1 MTDREPLE
9 ETPEAAAAVDDET
22 TVSELATGGGPSAD
36 DEDVEFQAPGE
47 DPAGAEGEPF
57 VIGESDGPDDGV
69 VARTGAEQ
77 PWDPED
83 LAEAE
88 GRDPTPENIARAA
101 RELEEDGPAAIERTV
116 P

>member
-22 TVSELATGGGPSAD
+22 TVSELATGGGPSPD
-36 DEDVEFQAPGE
+36 DEDPEFRAPGE
-47 DPAGAEGEPF
+47 EGSDDDAF
-57 VIGESDGPDDGV
+57 IIGESDGPDDGV

-88 GRDPTPENIARAA
+88 GRDPTPANIARAA